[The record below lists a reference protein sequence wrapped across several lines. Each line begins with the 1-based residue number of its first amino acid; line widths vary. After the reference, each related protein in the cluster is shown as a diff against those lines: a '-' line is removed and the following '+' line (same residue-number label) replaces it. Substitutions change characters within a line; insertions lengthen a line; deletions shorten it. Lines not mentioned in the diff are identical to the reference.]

1 MDRRKVDLRSIR
13 QNRSSYHSN
22 NAVTKVIHHSMK
34 IDQQM
39 YDLRLTFIL
48 KNDMEISV
56 FDIFKI
62 VAIPKNKITSIA
74 TDSTHVYISCKDGK
88 LMIYE
93 LNDRM
98 S

>member
-1 MDRRKVDLRSIR
+1 MKV
-13 QNRSSYHSN
+13 
-22 NAVTKVIHHSMK
+22 
-34 IDQQM
+34 
-39 YDLRLTFIL
+39 TFIL
-48 KNDMEISV
+48 ENDMEISV
-56 FDIFKI
+56 FDVFKL

-93 LNDRM
+93 LKDRI